1 VVVTWK
7 DLVDQHGPLVWR
19 LAYRLLGNEHDAA
32 DCYQTVFVQVFE
44 ASKHQAIH
52 NWPGF
57 LTRLTTTR
65 AIDLLRTRY
74 RHRQSDAQTTLGE
87 AQSSAADDPQRVAE
101 CRELIERLREA
112 LAQLPLE
119 QAQAFCLRYF
129 EQMSNQ
135 EIAAQMATHANHIAV
150 LLHRARDALRKRFDE
165 SRTRID

>member
-1 VVVTWK
+1 VAIWK

-19 LAYRLLGNEHDAA
+19 LSYRLLGNEHDAA

-44 ASKHQAIH
+44 AWKQQAIH

-65 AIDLLRTRY
+65 AIDLLRSRY
-74 RHRQSDAQTTLGE
+74 RHGQSDAQTALGE
-87 AQSSAADDPQRVAE
+87 AQSSVADDPQRMAQY
-101 CRELIERLREA
+101 RELIERLREA
-112 LAQLPLE
+112 LSQVPLE

-135 EIAAQMATHANHIAV
+135 EIAGQMATNANHIAV
-150 LLHRARDALRKRFDE
+150 LLHRAREALRKRFDE

>member
-1 VVVTWK
+1 VATWK

-44 ASKHQAIH
+44 ALKQQAIH

-57 LTRLTTTR
+57 LTRLTSMR

-74 RHRQSDAQTTLGE
+74 RHRQSDSQTALGE
-87 AQSSAADDPQRVAE
+87 AQSSIADDPQRIAQ

-112 LAQLPLE
+112 LSQLPLE

-135 EIAAQMATHANHIAV
+135 EVAAQMATNVNHIAV
-150 LLHRARDALRKRFDE
+150 LLHRAREALRERFDE
-165 SRTRID
+165 SRTQID